1 MLQSDHVQHPKTPER
16 AALAP
21 SADAAIGGGPALPAW
36 KAFVVQFSRDTG
48 TEAGIFSG
56 RVEHL
61 SSGRRAR
68 FGSSDDLLAT
78 LLKLLGDIGEPEPKT

>member
-1 MLQSDHVQHPKTPER
+1 M
-16 AALAP
+16 
-21 SADAAIGGGPALPAW
+21 
-36 KAFVVQFSRDTG
+36 VQFSRETR

-68 FGSSDDLLAT
+68 FGTTAELLAA
-78 LLKLLGDIGEPEPKT
+78 LGKMLDELGEGDPIQ